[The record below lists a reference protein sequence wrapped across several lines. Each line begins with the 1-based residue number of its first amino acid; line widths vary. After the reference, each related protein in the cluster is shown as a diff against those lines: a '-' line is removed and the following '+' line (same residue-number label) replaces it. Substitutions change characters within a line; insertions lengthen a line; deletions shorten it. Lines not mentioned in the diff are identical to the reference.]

1 MIEDENIKDDNVEA
15 VETETPEAPEIN
27 HVSNMVSQL
36 VDGDNVAAQDSFK
49 NALTDKIGSALD
61 DKRKTVANDWLNA
74 TVGNEEE
81 TETEEQEVEQEDEPV
96 VSQTQQ
102 RNKRAQVQWS

>member
-1 MIEDENIKDDNVEA
+1 MNDDEVKNDSVEA
-15 VETETPEAPEIN
+15 VETEAPEVEVN
-27 HVSNMVSQL
+27 HVNDMINQL

-74 TVGNEEE
+74 AIETEAD

-96 VSQTQQ
+96 VSQTQ
-102 RNKRAQVQWS
+102 

>member
-1 MIEDENIKDDNVEA
+1 MNDDEVKNDSVEA
-15 VETETPEAPEIN
+15 VETETPEVEVN
-27 HVSNMVSQL
+27 HVNDMINQL

-74 TVGNEEE
+74 AVSNEEE

-96 VSQTQQ
+96 VSQ
-102 RNKRAQVQWS
+102 AQ

>member
-1 MIEDENIKDDNVEA
+1 MNDDEVKNDSVEA
-15 VETETPEAPEIN
+15 VETETPEVEVN
-27 HVSNMVSQL
+27 HVNDMINQL

-74 TVGNEEE
+74 AVETEAD

-96 VSQTQQ
+96 VSQTQ
-102 RNKRAQVQWS
+102 

>member
-1 MIEDENIKDDNVEA
+1 MNDDVKNDSVEA
-15 VETETPEAPEIN
+15 VETETPEIEVN
-27 HVSNMVSQL
+27 HVNDMINQL

-74 TVGNEEE
+74 AVANEEE
-81 TETEEQEVEQEDEPV
+81 TEAEEQEVEQEDEPV
-96 VSQTQQ
+96 VSQ
-102 RNKRAQVQWS
+102 AQ

>member
-1 MIEDENIKDDNVEA
+1 MKMIEDENIKDDNVEA
-15 VETETPEAPEIN
+15 VETETPEAPEVN
-27 HVSNMVSQL
+27 HVSNMVDSL

-74 TVGNEEE
+74 TVANEEE
-81 TETEEQEVEQEDEPV
+81 TEAEQEEQEVEQEDEPV
-96 VSQTQQ
+96 VSQTQ
-102 RNKRAQVQWS
+102 

>member
-1 MIEDENIKDDNVEA
+1 MNNDEIKNDSVET
-15 VETETPEAPEIN
+15 VETETPEVEVN
-27 HVSNMVSQL
+27 HVNDMINQL

-74 TVGNEEE
+74 AIETEAD

-96 VSQTQQ
+96 VSQTQ
-102 RNKRAQVQWS
+102 

>member
-1 MIEDENIKDDNVEA
+1 MNDDEVKNDSVEA
-15 VETETPEAPEIN
+15 VETETPEVEVN
-27 HVSNMVSQL
+27 HVNDMINQL

-74 TVGNEEE
+74 AVETEAD
-81 TETEEQEVEQEDEPV
+81 TETEKQEVEQEDEPV
-96 VSQTQQ
+96 VSQTQ
-102 RNKRAQVQWS
+102 

>member
-15 VETETPEAPEIN
+15 VETETPEAPEVN
-27 HVSNMVSQL
+27 HVSNMVDSL

-74 TVGNEEE
+74 AVGNEEE
-81 TETEEQEVEQEDEPV
+81 TEAEQEEQEVEQEDEPV

-102 RNKRAQVQWS
+102 RSK

>member
-1 MIEDENIKDDNVEA
+1 MNDDEVKNDSVEA
-15 VETETPEAPEIN
+15 VETETPEVEVN
-27 HVSNMVSQL
+27 HVNDMINQL

-74 TVGNEEE
+74 AVATEA
-81 TETEEQEVEQEDEPV
+81 ETEEQEVEQEDEPV
-96 VSQTQQ
+96 VSQTQ
-102 RNKRAQVQWS
+102 

>member
-61 DKRKTVANDWLNA
+61 DKRKTVANDRLNA

-96 VSQTQQ
+96 VSQTQ
-102 RNKRAQVQWS
+102 